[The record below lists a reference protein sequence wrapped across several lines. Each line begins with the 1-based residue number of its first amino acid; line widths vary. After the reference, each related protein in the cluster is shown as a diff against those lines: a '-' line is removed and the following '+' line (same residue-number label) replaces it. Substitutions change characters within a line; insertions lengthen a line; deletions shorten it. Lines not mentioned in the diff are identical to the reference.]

1 MHEPAKP
8 WPTIRTSRS
17 DKLSFRAMLHLE
29 SPDTTLLSCKAGV
42 NFLRVRCR
50 CSAVPLFRTA
60 QLCRQPTQSDGTGR
74 GSASPALGTAIVG
87 GCSSRRSSFWNT
99 MTHGQRMGR
108 ASQACSS
115 RLSEAHSAQFPL
127 CRRGLTDT
135 GSAEP
140 VPERP
145 PVFR

>member
-1 MHEPAKP
+1 MPCMNLLNLGQRSGHQDLTSLAFVRCCIWNPLTPPYCPAKQAS
-8 WPTIRTSRS
+8 TSCAYFAAAR
-17 DKLSFRAMLHLE
+17 
-29 SPDTTLLSCKAGV
+29 
-42 NFLRVRCR
+42 
-50 CSAVPLFRTA
+50 LFRTA

-99 MTHGQRMGR
+99 MTHGQRMCR
-108 ASQACSS
+108 AAQACSS

-135 GSAEP
+135 GSAEQ
-140 VPERP
+140 VPERS
-145 PVFR
+145 PVLR